1 MMEKELRALIK
12 ALAPGSMGLPV
23 NFGVNPE
30 GVAYPSCVLNVIS
43 SPGTHNMDG
52 RDGLTRSRVQ
62 ADVYALT
69 YAEMVETRDAIRSS
83 VDCYA
88 GDEIH
93 RAFYDDCTQTVEDG
107 RHRARMTFFVW
118 HA

>member
-1 MMEKELRALIK
+1 MEKELRALIK
-12 ALAPGSMGLPV
+12 ALAPGAHGLPV

-30 GVAYPSCVLNVIS
+30 NAGYPSCVLNVIS

-69 YAEMVETRDAIRSS
+69 YAEMAETRDLIRGG
-83 VDCYA
+83 VDAYS
-88 GDEIH
+88 GYDIH
-93 RAFYDDCTQTVEDG
+93 RVFYEDCTQTVEDG
-107 RHRARMTFFVW
+107 RHRARLTFFVW